1 VRFGA
6 RQQGGREFADRWAL
20 QALVRAG
27 FRTSLQRMGGSG
39 RQQQKHAGGAP
50 AVPNRRG
57 DEDVDTRGSREGTRA
72 TKEDAPKSHCHT
84 TGSLLLALR
93 SDGHAQLA
101 AAGPGT
107 P

>member
-1 VRFGA
+1 MRFGA

-27 FRTSLQRMGGSG
+27 FRTSLQRMSGVGVSSRSTPVARLVSLTGGG
-39 RQQQKHAGGAP
+39 TRLLTREGPGEAQEGAP
-50 AVPNRRG
+50 KRHYR
-57 DEDVDTRGSREGTRA
+57 
-72 TKEDAPKSHCHT
+72 T
-84 TGSLLLALR
+84 TGNLLLALR
-93 SDGHAQLA
+93 SDGHEQLA